1 MFRASASGTSVGYQ
15 EITGEHV
22 HEDVLGDGP
31 RQYRKSDR
39 LNDLVTMLTTFQAMN
54 RQNAHPGLPQ
64 SVSRSELGL
73 VHRG

>member
-1 MFRASASGTSVGYQ
+1 VNMFMKMYC
-15 EITGEHV
+15 EMNHV
-22 HEDVLGDGP
+22 NTE
-31 RQYRKSDR
+31 KSDR
-39 LNDLVTMLTTFQAMN
+39 PDNLITMLTTFQAMN